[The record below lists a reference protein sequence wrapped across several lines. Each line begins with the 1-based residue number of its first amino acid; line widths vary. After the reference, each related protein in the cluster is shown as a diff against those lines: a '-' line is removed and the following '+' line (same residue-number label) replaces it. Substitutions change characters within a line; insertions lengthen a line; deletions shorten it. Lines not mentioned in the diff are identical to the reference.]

1 MPNNDNI
8 DERVVEMRI
17 DNRQFV
23 SGAEKTISILDK
35 LKNALSFKNAG
46 DGFNEVQR
54 AANKVDL
61 SGMADGVDKISSR
74 FSDLGIVG
82 MRVIQNL
89 TDSVYGFVTRTVKGL
104 TIDPVTGGF
113 DKYEDILRKT
123 QTIMSATLNEEIP
136 ERFATQLDY
145 VSNQLELAAWYTDE
159 TSASLQDIVGNV
171 SKFTNVGIG
180 LEDAVWEMEG
190 IANWGWSAGA
200 SMAEMG
206 RAMYNLSQ
214 AMSVGSVKLM
224 DWRSIENANMGT
236 LEFKQTAIDTAVALG
251 TLAKQADGTYKVIDA
266 NGKAMENTSVSAKN
280 FNEDLSTG
288 WFSSAVLEK
297 TLKLYGEYSRRLGA
311 IMDDT
316 GFSDAGLSASDVIGA
331 VDNIVEKL
339 DSGEFKTL
347 EEGLTDWR
355 NTLKKSFSE
364 EDLPSIDA
372 LRYSF
377 ELLSGDEDA
386 LAARAEALGES
397 YSKLSEEQFELAKR
411 AFLMGQE
418 YKTFGDVIDATKD
431 AVSTGWMKTFQLI
444 IGNADE
450 AKEVWTEVGDVF
462 YGIFAE
468 GAARRNAILKW
479 WNSPGEGLESGRDAF
494 LEAIGNIYR
503 AVQSY
508 IGPIIEGFDRIF
520 SWGPAK
526 EAGERLRELTQRF
539 RDFTARLALSES
551 AGRGMTN
558 FFATMFGWI
567 KKVLQVLK
575 PVTSFFG
582 GLLTATRDFFN
593 LFFESFDTE
602 AGKFDKDKFLAGLP
616 GIFKGVSDNVKK
628 AWTGIKNFF
637 SSFSDVPIV
646 RSAFDFIVKAI
657 DSIISGGKDVIGF
670 LTTAKDGLADAQSP
684 VQKIKDWFSKIW
696 DYVKNI
702 KIDSGSL
709 KDAFGKVGEVIQ
721 TVYSGLTGDEGD
733 FKERIKAMLKSA
745 LQAVKETLGEIKL
758 SDLFE
763 GARLGIMG
771 YTAIQFA
778 NFVTSFKKTADEFKS
793 IPEAITGGIERVT
806 KSFEKNQNANV
817 MLKMAGAIL
826 MVAAAIAV
834 LSLIPEDKFAAIAVT
849 LAFFFTVLSK
859 IAKSLSSTKNFADN
873 KNNLIV
879 KVLPD
884 FAAGIIAVAILLGVA
899 AAALLKLKDVSPGDL
914 VKGFIAIIGVLIAS
928 VMLLSWL
935 SKHVEEDTNVKAL
948 GKLIAI
954 AAVINAV
961 GKALQRMKELNPDQI
976 LAALFGITLVFLAV
990 ALVLYT
996 AKDVDTGSGFGAF
1009 LVIIALVAVINGM
1022 IPAFLVLS
1030 RFSWKQF
1037 GIVILSI
1044 VIVMAAI
1051 AGLMFVISK
1060 VGSSGGLKG
1069 AVSLVVVAAAL
1080 VLFAAALAIAAPAI
1094 LTFGMAMIALMNALA
1109 NTDNVLIK
1117 LALLAGLGVALIAL
1131 GYGLQAV
1138 AIAAIEF
1145 AAAGLIISV
1154 ACLAFAAGLALVTAS
1169 IAVLTA
1175 VLIPFGSVLIDFCNM
1190 IAENGKVLVGVVS
1203 TVILAILT
1211 AILMSKMNIAYSVVA
1226 VILAVIQVIVQ
1237 NGPKILEAFGQIL
1250 TQILVFFVK
1259 MIPMLVNFLA
1269 ATIVLIIDGIANSL
1283 RSNKAALTSAIENL
1297 FSVLL
1302 EIGVEVGTR
1311 LIGDILGAI
1320 VDYASNIPGLGTLLK
1335 ALGFTDGRQISDGVA
1350 SLGKSLSDSIY
1361 KSFGGEEREAREAAG
1376 GVVGAFADGLND
1388 HNQELEDSTDLI
1400 NGIATHV
1407 YDGADEG
1414 AETAGENAANAFS
1427 SSALDS
1433 IKPDVIGNSM
1443 NSLFGSV
1450 TKKIDASGQGETT
1463 GDNWMVGIGNGI
1475 TNNSEWLNGIMGNA
1489 ASSGMN
1495 AWLTNWGIA
1504 SPSKVAEKL
1513 GLFWD
1518 LGIIKGIEG
1527 GSGDIDSASDTTAA
1541 KMTEAMQT
1549 AMTNMATLADEDFT
1563 ISPVITPVVD
1573 MTNVEAGAKR
1583 ASSLLNTESRLGS
1596 VATSADRTAA
1606 NLGSIVRSMQNM
1618 IDARA
1623 NTSNNTY
1630 NVSVYAQPGM
1640 DEEAVAYRVVDLLV
1654 RKEAGLG

>member
-54 AANKVDL
+54 AANKLDL
-61 SGMADGVDKISSR
+61 SDMGRTVELVSNR
-74 FSDLGIVG
+74 FSDMGIVG

-89 TDSVYGFVTRTVKGL
+89 TDSVYGFVTSTVKGL

-113 DKYEDILRKT
+113 NKYEDILRKT

-136 ERFATQLDY
+136 ERFGTQLDY

-251 TLAKQADGTYKVIDA
+251 TLTEAGDGLYKTL
-266 NGKAMENTSVSAKN
+266 NGTEVSAKN
-280 FNEDLSTG
+280 FNEALSEG

-311 IMDDT
+311 VMDDT
-316 GFSDAGLSASDVIGA
+316 GFSDAGLSASDVMGA
-331 VDNIVEKL
+331 VDEIVEKL
-339 DSGEFKTL
+339 DSGEFKSL

-372 LRYSF
+372 LRYAF

-397 YSKLSEEQFELAKR
+397 YNKLSEKQFELAKR

-462 YGIFAE
+462 YSIFAE

-558 FFATMFGWI
+558 FFATIFGWI
-567 KKVLQVLK
+567 KKVLQVLR

-602 AGKFDKDKFLAGLP
+602 AGKFDKNKFLAGLP

-646 RSAFDFIVKAI
+646 RSVFDFIVKAI

-670 LTTAKDGLADAQSP
+670 LTTAKDGLVDAQSP

-696 DYVKNI
+696 EYVKNI
-702 KIDSGSL
+702 KIDSGAL

-778 NFVTSFKKTADEFKS
+778 NFVASFKKTADEFKNV
-793 IPEAITGGIERVT
+793 PKAITGGIKRVT

-849 LAFFFTVLSK
+849 LAFFFTILSK

-914 VKGFIAIIGVLIAS
+914 VKGFIAIIGVLMAS
-928 VMLLSWL
+928 VLLLSWL
-935 SKHVEEDTNVKAL
+935 TKHVENDVNIKAL

-954 AAVINAV
+954 AAVISAT
-961 GKALQRMKELNPDQI
+961 GKALERMKELEPDQI
-976 LAALFGITLVFLAV
+976 LAALFGITLVLAAV

-1051 AGLMFVISK
+1051 AGLMFFISK
-1060 VGSSGGLKG
+1060 VGSAGGLKG

-1190 IAENGKVLVGVVS
+1190 IAENGKVLVGVIS
-1203 TVILAILT
+1203 TIILAVLT
-1211 AILMSKMNIAYSVVA
+1211 AVLMSKVKIAYSVVA
-1226 VILAVIQVIVQ
+1226 VILAVIAAIVE
-1237 NGPKILEAFGQIL
+1237 NGPAINEALAQVFE
-1250 TQILVFFVK
+1250 QILVFLYQL
-1259 MIPMLVNFLA
+1259 IPMLIKFLVMSVIYIVNGVA
-1269 ATIVLIIDGIANSL
+1269 DAL
-1283 RSNKAALTSAIENL
+1283 RSNKAALISAIENL
-1297 FSVLL
+1297 VSVIIEIFIEVFFRLL
-1302 EIGVEVGTR
+1302 GDAFGGLWSFIASFFGEDDGTTGR
-1311 LIGDILGAI
+1311 AI
-1320 VDYASNIPGLGTLLK
+1320 SDWLAGLGEK
-1335 ALGFTDGRQISDGVA
+1335 GSEA
-1350 SLGKSLSDSIY
+1350 IY
-1361 KSFGGEEREAREAAG
+1361 NTFGGKEREALREA
-1376 GVVGAFADGLND
+1376 
-1388 HNQELEDSTDLI
+1388 
-1400 NGIATHV
+1400 
-1407 YDGADEG
+1407 GADAPASFMDG
-1414 AETAGENAANAFS
+1414 IGDYSGNIKGTLQETLVNPFSDASEDASEAASAGGENAANAFS

-1630 NVSVYAQPGM
+1630 NVSVYSQPGM
-1640 DEEAVAYRVVDLLV
+1640 DEETIAYRVVDLLV